1 MKKIFYTIV
10 SACYLIG
17 VSTSCNDWL
26 TLYPEDKIIGDEYWT
41 SAEDVEMMVAS
52 SYRFLLEN
60 SVLQQFVYFGE
71 LRSDNISSGSP
82 NGNERAVL
90 DNGNLLNTNPI
101 CNWETWYKVINICN
115 NIIENAPGVQ
125 NSDKNYTISDL
136 QHHLSEA
143 YFIRSLCYFYL
154 IRAYGD
160 VVPYVTTASSSDS
173 TNYNVPATPEKEII
187 GNLIDLMKTAKE
199 YATPSY
205 GYQSKNCGHVTKN
218 ACRALLADIYLWNE
232 QYAECIAECDEV
244 LNNPI
249 ILPGDETAEWQLL
262 PRATFFQSVF
272 YSKNSRESIFELNL
286 NDENNSNRT
295 AFTSLYG
302 NETTNPHLKPTTNI
316 QGLYDDTDIRGM
328 QYINGRVSQIFKYVG
343 QIAPVAETK
352 NEAASATYTYRSSGS
367 ANNWIIYRLS
377 DIYLMKAEAL
387 AISGQ
392 SADDFDNAVTLCN
405 KTYIRA
411 HAEGADSLDHS
422 AYTDNKSV
430 EELVLLE
437 RRREFAFEGKRW
449 FDLLRKVRREGGPSE
464 AVINSLVNNKYS
476 GTLPDG
482 IIGKL
487 SSMGYWYWPI
497 YKGQMDVNPYLQQ
510 NEYYQKQ
517 DSQN

>member
-10 SACYLIG
+10 SACCLIG

-26 TLYPEDKIIGDEYWT
+26 TLYPEDKIIGDEYWS

-367 ANNWIIYRLS
+367 ANN
-377 DIYLMKAEAL
+377 
-387 AISGQ
+387 
-392 SADDFDNAVTLCN
+392 
-405 KTYIRA
+405 
-411 HAEGADSLDHS
+411 
-422 AYTDNKSV
+422 SV

>member
-10 SACYLIG
+10 SACCLIG

-26 TLYPEDKIIGDEYWT
+26 TLYPEDKIIGDEYWS

-136 QHHLSEA
+136 QHHLSES

-249 ILPGDETAEWQLL
+249 I
-262 PRATFFQSVF
+262 
-272 YSKNSRESIFELNL
+272 K
-286 NDENNSNRT
+286 
-295 AFTSLYG
+295 
-302 NETTNPHLKPTTNI
+302 
-316 QGLYDDTDIRGM
+316 
-328 QYINGRVSQIFKYVG
+328 
-343 QIAPVAETK
+343 
-352 NEAASATYTYRSSGS
+352 
-367 ANNWIIYRLS
+367 YRL
-377 DIYLMKAEAL
+377 
-387 AISGQ
+387 
-392 SADDFDNAVTLCN
+392 
-405 KTYIRA
+405 
-411 HAEGADSLDHS
+411 
-422 AYTDNKSV
+422 
-430 EELVLLE
+430 
-437 RRREFAFEGKRW
+437 
-449 FDLLRKVRREGGPSE
+449 
-464 AVINSLVNNKYS
+464 
-476 GTLPDG
+476 
-482 IIGKL
+482 L
-487 SSMGYWYWPI
+487 S
-497 YKGQMDVNPYLQQ
+497 K
-510 NEYYQKQ
+510 
-517 DSQN
+517 